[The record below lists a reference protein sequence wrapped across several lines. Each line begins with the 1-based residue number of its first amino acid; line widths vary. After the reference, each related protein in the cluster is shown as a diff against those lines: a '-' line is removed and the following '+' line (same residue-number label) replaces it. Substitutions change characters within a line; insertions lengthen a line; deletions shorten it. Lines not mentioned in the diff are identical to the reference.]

1 MAIRRDA
8 VRVRVPASSANVGP
22 GFDTAGLA
30 VAWYD
35 DLTAMATDDEGVLV
49 EVSGEGCTQ
58 VPLDE
63 SHLVVRAM
71 RLAFAALDERP
82 AGFVLRCDN
91 AIPHSRGLGS
101 SAAAII
107 GGLVLARAMTVGG
120 HERLSDRDL
129 LQLALTM
136 EAHPD
141 NLAAA
146 LFGGF
151 TIAWIGEDGR
161 ADCVAMVPHPGV
173 HPVMLVPPVELSTS
187 AARAVLGPDVDRAD
201 AVANVARAALLVHA
215 MTAAPE
221 HLMTATDD
229 RLHQRARAAVYPDS
243 LAQVDALRGGG
254 IPAAV
259 SGAGP
264 SVLAFSADPTGA
276 DVRSLALAGW
286 LVRPID
292 VDVAGATELPAVPPT

>member
-1 MAIRRDA
+1 MAIRREA

-30 VAWYD
+30 VALYD
-35 DLTAMATDDEGVLV
+35 DLTAMATDDDGVLV
-49 EVSGEGCTQ
+49 EVSGEGCEQ

-71 RLAFAALDERP
+71 RLAFGALDERP

-101 SAAAII
+101 SAAAIV
-107 GGLVLARAMTVGG
+107 GGLVLARAMTVDGDQ
-120 HERLSDRDL
+120 RLSDRDL

-136 EAHPD
+136 EGHPD

-151 TIAWIGEDGR
+151 TIAWIDDDGQ
-161 ADCVAMVPHPGV
+161 ADCVTMTPHPDV
-173 HPVMLVPPVELSTS
+173 HPVLLVPPVELATS
-187 AARAVLGPDVDRAD
+187 QARAVLGPTVDRPD

-215 MTAAPE
+215 ITTAPGR
-221 HLMTATDD
+221 LMAATDD
-229 RLHQRARAAVYPDS
+229 RLHQRARAVVYPDS
-243 LAQVDALRGGG
+243 MAQVDALRAAGV
-254 IPAAV
+254 PAAI

-264 SVLAFSADPTGA
+264 SVLAFAGDPTGT
-276 DVRSLALAGW
+276 DVRVLAFADW

-292 VDVAGATELPAVPPT
+292 VDASGATELPPAPPT